1 MIQVLVFTALLLV
14 SYLIGCFSTARMF
27 AKSFRSLNIYKVG
40 TGHPDTQNIFCNI
53 SKPLGIL
60 SGIVDFS
67 KMFIYLYLL
76 HFLLSRFYP
85 CISTQNHLLI
95 LGFALVIGHCFPLT
109 NKFKGGRGIFTY
121 LGYITFFFYS
131 YFTIWPMIGVA
142 VLALLIIIFFKQIR
156 FAQYMIVLLPPFIS
170 FFLNGIPDEPHFPAK
185 MFISAILM
193 GIINFFVSKRLG
205 EI

>member
-1 MIQVLVFTALLLV
+1 MQVLVFAALLIV
-14 SYLIGCFSTARMF
+14 SYLIGCFSTARLF

-67 KMFIYLYLL
+67 KMFILLYLL
-76 HFLLSRFYP
+76 YYLLTKFYP
-85 CISTQNHLLI
+85 CIATQTHLLI
-95 LGFALVIGHCFPLT
+95 LGFLMVIGHSFPLT

-121 LGYITFFFYS
+121 LGYITFFFYF
-131 YFTIWPMIGVA
+131 YTIWPMIGVA
-142 VLALLIIIFFKQIR
+142 VLALLVIVFFKQIR

-170 FFLNGIPDEPHFPAK
+170 FFLKGIPNEPHFPAK